1 MIEKAPKTTITL
13 TNSNYAHG
21 FSENE
26 LIHKE
31 EYHRVI
37 DLINNQIERLEKGP
51 VNKTNNGND
60 SCCFPRFYNT
70 ISVFGERGTGKTS
83 FLHSIVGYL
92 ERERSKDI
100 QILGFIDP
108 TIIEEKEHIF
118 LLVISLINQLV
129 EKKIGEKEC
138 KINTK
143 SFNERQKWNQ
153 QLMKMAKGIPTL
165 DKVGA
170 GRDTAIWQSHDFIME
185 KGLDIVYSAFSL
197 EKEFHILVDEA
208 LHILGKKCFV
218 LVLDDIDVDMK
229 KGWDVLEMLRKY
241 VTTPQIITILSGNL
255 KLYSLNVRG
264 HQWELL
270 RKIKV
275 NESNNEQ
282 NNKYLK
288 TVNELEGQ
296 YLLKVLKSGNR
307 IHLRSILESI
317 ELLEAKYDV
326 SYSDN
331 DKTKS
336 IVDAYKDIFSSIGI
350 RGVSQRGIFINYMLS
365 LSVRSQI
372 QFLLSNWLGDR
383 QGLDSVEAFLSRL
396 YASDVDIN
404 LAINNAQML
413 TLIIQRYLEDQ
424 ESAPDLYQLMPNN
437 QDEDMNACLTAF
449 SILFCKETKRS
460 NFLIFDYL
468 VRIGYVRNLLL
479 SMDIF
484 YDRDDFYFHVGLK
497 QIMSLKNNVGLSIAF
512 CVANNSQ
519 LSSHVELLS
528 FASKLK
534 KNDDSR
540 GRLDYVVK
548 KQANRIQGIISY
560 LPVSVIKFTDKNESR
575 LYYSFYNV
583 LAVIAMALKE
593 QKNEGYEEMLRSLFV
608 NLKLLRTY
616 STWSRER
623 DIQAKYRE
631 ENADD
636 NEYDEEFDQVDHDHE
651 ETFEIFISRM
661 VTWGRSFHENIP
673 PYLLGKIATRVFYT
687 LQKIH
692 ESNLGDQMHRS
703 VMAFLNACLIEEI
716 LEYYEKKDNND
727 SLDRLNLSNVIT
739 NDKLFFMNLSFVNR
753 NAAREYVK
761 LTEWM
766 MKCPLLLAFLNPD
779 TIDYM
784 AFISKDNTSKQVP
797 FGTTD
802 SGDAADW
809 NVYKVLRQVNIKGV
823 PGNIKPIFSVSE
835 ENIIETIKVLNAH
848 GYSMP
853 SLLRDIRDNGIV
865 REILNKEGIFRNKI
879 RVDQIKKLRE
889 YYKL

>member
-37 DLINNQIERLEKGP
+37 DLINNQIKRLEKGP

-92 ERERSKDI
+92 ERERSNDI

-197 EKEFHILVDEA
+197 EKEFHKLVNEA
-208 LHILGKKCFV
+208 LDILGKKCFV

-241 VTTPQIITILSGNL
+241 ITTPQIITILSGNL
-255 KLYSLNVRG
+255 KLYSINVRG

-270 RKIKV
+270 EK
-275 NESNNEQ
+275 
-282 NNKYLK
+282 NKEYEEDNDFIK

-296 YLLKVLKSGNR
+296 YLLKVLKSDNR
-307 IHLRSILESI
+307 VHLHSILESM
-317 ELLEAKYDV
+317 EMLGTQYDIT
-326 SYSDN
+326 YSDN
-331 DKTKS
+331 GDKKP
-336 IVDAYKDIFSSIGI
+336 IVDAYKNILSNIGI
-350 RGVSQRGIFINYMLS
+350 KGIVQQNIFINYMLS

-372 QFLLSNWLGDR
+372 QFLLSNWDTDR

-396 YASDVDIN
+396 FASNVDIN

-468 VRIGYVRNLLL
+468 VRLGYVRNLLL
-479 SMDIF
+479 SLDI
-484 YDRDDFYFHVGLK
+484 YHNRNDFYSHVGLK
-497 QIMSLKNNVGLSIAF
+497 QMMSLKNNVGLSIAF
-512 CVANNSQ
+512 CVANNTQ

-528 FASKLK
+528 FARKMK
-534 KNDDSR
+534 KNENSR

-560 LPVSVIKFTDKNESR
+560 LPVSVIKFTNKNESR
-575 LYYSFYNV
+575 LYYSFYNI

-593 QKNEGYEEMLRSLFV
+593 RKNEGYYDMLSSLFV
-608 NLKLLRTY
+608 SMRLLRTY
-616 STWSRER
+616 STWKRER
-623 DIQAKYRE
+623 DMQAKFREDESDSNDYYEEAEITNKENDDAFEQFVQEMISWGNEYRE
-631 ENADD
+631 C
-636 NEYDEEFDQVDHDHE
+636 V
-651 ETFEIFISRM
+651 
-661 VTWGRSFHENIP
+661 P
-673 PYLLGKIATRVFYT
+673 PYLLGKIATRLYYT
-687 LQKIH
+687 LQKIN

-703 VMAFLNACLIEEI
+703 VMAFLNACLIEE
-716 LEYYEKKDNND
+716 LPEYYEKKDNND
-727 SLDRLNLSNVIT
+727 SLDKLNLSNVIT
-739 NDKLFFMNLSFVNR
+739 NDKIFFNNLSFVNR
-753 NAAREYVK
+753 NSARHCVK

-766 MKCPLLLAFLNPD
+766 MRCPLLLAYLNPD
-779 TIDYM
+779 TIDNL
-784 AFISKDNTSKQVP
+784 AFNSKDRTTEQVP
-797 FGTTD
+797 YKTID
-802 SGDAADW
+802 SGDATEW
-809 NVYKVLRQVNIKGV
+809 NVYSLLCQVNIKGISETV
-823 PGNIKPIFSVSE
+823 KPIFSVSKD
-835 ENIIETIKVLNAH
+835 NYKETINILEEH
-848 GYSMP
+848 GYP
-853 SLLRDIRDNGIV
+853 LRDFLSEIKDNNTVKDIIN
-865 REILNKEGIFRNKI
+865 EDGIFSNRIK
-879 RVDQIKKLRE
+879 VSQIKKLRE
-889 YYKL
+889 YFKL